1 MSLTRIGSIGIN
13 TGIAFAG
20 VTTIVT
26 LNTANDALSIGA
38 TVNVGSGI
46 TLGASG
52 DIFATGVC
60 TATSFSGSGA
70 NLTGIDTDLVSDT
83 SPQLGGNLDVNTKN
97 IVFGDS
103 SDGSSDDVLTFGAGT
118 DLKIYHSGD
127 QNYVSVVGDGNLNLT
142 GATSVVIKTA
152 TNKDA
157 VVCNNAGSTDLYHNN
172 SKKFET
178 ISAGVR
184 VTGNMSI
191 ADGSTSSGKVAL
203 GTGDDLNLYHNGTD
217 SYVENKTGDLY
228 LSTTNS
234 GDDIILYSLDDIQL
248 QVQSGEDAIKC
259 IGNGAVELY
268 HDNSRRLQTFDLGI
282 DIGLSATGNFGIRWG
297 GDNFNYANIWTE
309 YGSGDIFIAGG
320 LKQKG
325 TNGGFFSSY
334 TGNFSRNAIQIDAFG
349 NSGIHFHTSAA
360 QNVTKDDAITVPE
373 RLRIEED
380 GDLRISSDDVG
391 TNYGFIDGWNGA
403 AGNLIIGAD
412 QSATGNASSS
422 DGSAII
428 FRTRGGERARI
439 QHLGGISFNG
449 DDAQANA
456 LDDYE
461 EGTYTITALN
471 DGGAT
476 LTSNRANYTK
486 IGNTVRLSGSF
497 TITATNGTN
506 NNQARFS
513 IPFSSSISSYYVAH
527 GNVVTNTT
535 YSGSVLSATIENS
548 GTFML
553 FNPSTGMAG
562 QTWSQLGLN
571 SRFDFDVVYRV

>member
-1 MSLTRIGSIGIN
+1 YIE
-13 TGIAFAG
+13 A
-20 VTTIVT
+20 
-26 LNTANDALSIGA
+26 DA
-38 TVNVGSGI
+38 
-46 TLGASG
+46 
-52 DIFATGVC
+52 
-60 TATSFSGSGA
+60 
-70 NLTGIDTDLVSDT
+70 
-83 SPQLGGNLDVNTKN
+83 
-97 IVFGDS
+97 
-103 SDGSSDDVLTFGAGT
+103 
-118 DLKIYHSGD
+118 
-127 QNYVSVVGDGNLNLT
+127 
-142 GATSVVIKTA
+142 
-152 TNKDA
+152 
-157 VVCNNAGSTDLYHNN
+157 
-172 SKKFET
+172 
-178 ISAGVR
+178 
-184 VTGNMSI
+184 
-191 ADGSTSSGKVAL
+191 
-203 GTGDDLNLYHNGTD
+203 
-217 SYVENKTGDLY
+217 
-228 LSTTNS
+228 
-234 GDDIILYSLDDIQL
+234 
-248 QVQSGEDAIKC
+248 
-259 IGNGAVELY
+259 NGAVKMY
-268 HDNSRRLQTFDLGI
+268 YDNSRRLQTFDLGI

-449 DDAQANA
+449 DAAQANA

-513 IPFSSSISSYYVAH
+513 IPFTSSISSYYVAH
-527 GNVVTNTT
+527 GNVVTNTS